1 MSIVMIELDQSATGK
16 TCRSPQ
22 SPTPPVQT
30 GLRSVPLKRPRS
42 GHAVL
47 PRVCQLMAG
56 SRSFLAAICYLWVTA
71 QEASL
76 ASRSQAL
83 PCGLI
88 VGIYASHRLPERGRV
103 IHFDE
108 MGQFVGNDVIHKIE
122 WLLDQA
128 PIKADYPT

>member
-1 MSIVMIELDQSATGK
+1 MHSSMEKWQEVIILGGD
-16 TCRSPQ
+16 C
-22 SPTPPVQT
+22 
-30 GLRSVPLKRPRS
+30 
-42 GHAVL
+42 
-47 PRVCQLMAG
+47 
-56 SRSFLAAICYLWVTA
+56 WVTT

-88 VGIYASHRLPERGRV
+88 VGIYAFHHLPERGRV

-108 MGQFVGNDVIHKIE
+108 VGQFVGHDVIHKIE

-128 PIKADYPT
+128 PVKADYPT

>member
-1 MSIVMIELDQSATGK
+1 MSIVVIELDQSVGGREDLSSSAIANATCSNWTSICSIK
-16 TCRSPQ
+16 T
-22 SPTPPVQT
+22 
-30 GLRSVPLKRPRS
+30 
-42 GHAVL
+42 
-47 PRVCQLMAG
+47 
-56 SRSFLAAICYLWVTA
+56 AAPAMHSSMEKWQEVIISWRRLLVVTT

-88 VGIYASHRLPERGRV
+88 VGIYASHHLPERGRV

-108 MGQFVGNDVIHKIE
+108 VGQFVGHDVIHKIE

-128 PIKADYPT
+128 PVKADYPT